1 MTPLNEV
8 LAHVTNLRVLLR
20 SGSAEELF
28 FGARAASDAIGI
40 LMGLKSTG
48 DRTEQIAEL
57 RHLIVELAACQ
68 KLVEYGLE
76 STRILTGILNAGSGE
91 YMRHPSKFGSY
102 VPATFS
108 VRG

>member
-8 LAHVTNLRVLLR
+8 LTHVSNLRVLLL
-20 SGSAEELF
+20 SGSAEELD
-28 FGARAASDAIGI
+28 FGARVASNAIGI
-40 LMGLKSTG
+40 LMELKSTG
-48 DRTEQIAEL
+48 GCTEQIAEF
-57 RHLIVELAACQ
+57 RHLIVELAVCQ
-68 KLVEYGLE
+68 KLVEHGLE

-91 YMRHPSKFGSY
+91 YMRDPSKFGSS